1 MKSCRKID
9 KSLTE
14 RHNIINLLESLKRE
28 DITLEEMERIGVKLQ
43 KAGKRALS
51 PLIRRLWR
59 EENSDHISRY
69 VFLLD
74 FFEDDVW
81 IDHII
86 RIALKR
92 SDLEEDGRAALLAVL
107 EDYGIDLSAPPFSRV
122 LAEMNGPLETV
133 LPKLLERGEEGL
145 IRFIDDFLCYP
156 EETQSVLIGY
166 LTRIRDHRVLD
177 LLDVLLGFDD
187 LKIVRETLST
197 LGKIRDGRAAALLS
211 AFDGRGDADL
221 RQLAER
227 SLRRL
232 SFLGVVPDALP
243 EGSDPKS
250 TYVSAVS
257 SIDGSGNR
265 TLWFSRGHSE
275 GVKDVLI
282 MQIHE
287 TRGMADALGYS
298 EISPEKYEKLL
309 QEVTTDEA
317 LAEID
322 HSYAVLLI
330 RDALFLN
337 RKNCS
342 YLPAEFYVRQRIL
355 PAEALVPEPYTPD
368 FSGYDLHRLA
378 GSRKLAQQS
387 ATLFEEEYFDG
398 WFTADSRLFDLAE
411 EYDLLD
417 KKTAG
422 RSLEKSVEDFIER
435 FIQDKIANDSE
446 RMARRLFLIA
456 DLMVKTGRERNLVEK
471 TLALA
476 ANLMHPLCPD
486 RENPFL
492 RQFAL
497 ESLKLTREAVAEG
510 FDYRLHRE
518 LDEDGELWD

>member
-122 LAEMNGPLETV
+122 LAEINGPLESV
-133 LPKLLERGEEGL
+133 LPKLLDRGVEGL
-145 IRFIDDFLCYP
+145 IRFMEDFLCYP
-156 EETQSVLIGY
+156 EETQVVLIGY
-166 LTRIRDHRVLD
+166 LARIRDLRVLG
-177 LLDVLLGFDD
+177 LLEILLGFDD
-187 LKIVRETLST
+187 GKIVRETIVT

-211 AFDGRGDADL
+211 AFDCRGETDL

-232 SFLGVVPDALP
+232 SFLGVVPDILP
-243 EGSDPKS
+243 MDSHARS
-250 TYVSAVS
+250 TYASAVS

-265 TLWFSRGHSE
+265 TLWFSRSDIDGLQ
-275 GVKDVLI
+275 DVLI

-287 TRGMADALGYS
+287 TRGMVDALGYS
-298 EISPEKYEKLL
+298 DISQEKYEKLL
-309 QEVTTDEA
+309 QEVTSDEA
-317 LAEID
+317 LTEID
-322 HSYAVLLI
+322 HNYAVLLI
-330 RDALFLN
+330 RDALHLN

-342 YLPAEFYVRQRIL
+342 YLPAEFYVRRRIL
-355 PAEALVPEPYTPD
+355 PADALVPHPYTPD
-368 FSGYDLHRLA
+368 FAGYDLH
-378 GSRKLAQQS
+378 KLAASHKLAEQS
-387 ATLFEEEYFDG
+387 TTLFEEEYFDG

-417 KKTAG
+417 NKSTEQ
-422 RSLEKSVEDFIER
+422 SLVKSVENFIER
-435 FIQDKIANDSE
+435 FIQDKVANDSE

-456 DLMVKTGRERNLVEK
+456 DLMVKTGREKNLVEK
-471 TLALA
+471 TLAVA
-476 ANLMHPLCPD
+476 SNLLYPHYP
-486 RENPFL
+486 RQGNPFL

-497 ESLKLTREAVAEG
+497 ESLKITREAVAEG
-510 FDYRLHRE
+510 FDFRLHRE
-518 LDEDGELWD
+518 WDEDEELWD